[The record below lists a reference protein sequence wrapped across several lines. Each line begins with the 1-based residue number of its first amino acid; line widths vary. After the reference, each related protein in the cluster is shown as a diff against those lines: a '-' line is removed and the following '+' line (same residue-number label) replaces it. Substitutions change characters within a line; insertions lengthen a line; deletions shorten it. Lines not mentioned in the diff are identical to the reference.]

1 MLNSKLRLW
10 ATLTF
15 VGSVPAWAQARTVS
29 PPGLSW
35 AWPLVGLGV
44 VLVALGAG
52 VGWLLARHRQK
63 NVVGKA
69 EEILAQARQ
78 QAEEF
83 LRDRLATAQAE
94 AEQLR
99 QREEE
104 RLRKKEAELIQL
116 EERLHQ
122 REESL
127 AKRTHYVEVL
137 ENTLR
142 QDEAELTRLTEV
154 GEALLAEER
163 ALLERV
169 AGMTQEE
176 AKEYLL
182 KLLEAEAERH
192 FARKIAEVE
201 RRTKQEA
208 DRRAR
213 RILADAV
220 QRCALEYAEEAT
232 VSAVPLPSEEYKGR
246 IIGRDGRNIRAFEA
260 LTGVEVLV
268 DDTPEVVVL
277 SSFHPV
283 RREVA
288 RVALEKLLEDGRIHP
303 ARIEEAVRKAKDRVE
318 EAIEEAGEKAAFEAG
333 VELSPELIRLLGRL
347 HFRTSY
353 GQNQLQHA
361 LEVSFLA
368 RMLAEELGIDA
379 KLAKR
384 AGLLHDIGKAVDH
397 EVEGSHALIGADLAR
412 RFGEPWPIVNAIA
425 AHHGQA
431 EPSTITAALVQAADT
446 LSAARPGARKET
458 YERYVQRLTELERL
472 ARSSPYVKEAY
483 AIQAGREVR
492 VIVRPEKASDDV
504 AAKLAYD
511 IARQIE
517 EQIQYPGEIK
527 VTVIRQTQFVD
538 TAR

>member
-1 MLNSKLRLW
+1 MGKLTLRLLV
-10 ATLTF
+10 TLL
-15 VGSVPAWAQARTVS
+15 GCAPAWAQART
-29 PPGLSW
+29 PPEPSRPLWPWIVGGLGLL
-35 AWPLVGLGV
+35 AVGLV
-44 VLVALGAG
+44 M
-52 VGWLLARHRQK
+52 GWLWAGRRRK
-63 NVVGKA
+63 TVTGRA
-69 EEILAQARQ
+69 EDILAEARR
-78 QAEEF
+78 QAEQF
-83 LRDRLATAQAE
+83 RH
-94 AEQLR
+94 EQLAAA
-99 QREEE
+99 QSEVAELREREQQ
-104 RLRKKEAELIQL
+104 RLRKKEAELAQL
-116 EERLHQ
+116 EERLRQ
-122 REESL
+122 KEEQL
-127 AKRTHYVEVL
+127 AKKAHQLEVL
-137 ENTLR
+137 EDTLR
-142 QDEAELTRLTEV
+142 QEEAELVRMLES
-154 GEALLAEER
+154 GEALLAEEK
-163 ALLERV
+163 ALLERI

-176 AKEYLL
+176 AKDYLL
-182 KLLEAEAERH
+182 KLVEAEAERY

-208 DRRAR
+208 ERRAR

-220 QRCALEYAEEAT
+220 QRCALDYAEEAT
-232 VSAVPLPSEEYKGR
+232 VTAVSLPSEEYKGR

-288 RVALEKLLEDGRIHP
+288 RLALEKLLEDGRIHP
-303 ARIEEAVRKAKDRVE
+303 ARIEEAVLKAKEKVE
-318 EAIEEAGEKAAFEAG
+318 QAIQEAGERAAFEAG
-333 VELSPELIRLLGRL
+333 VELPPELLRLLGRL

-368 RMLAEELGIDA
+368 RMLAEELGLDA

-412 RFGEPWPIVNAIA
+412 RYGEPWPIINAIA
-425 AHHGQA
+425 SHHGQA
-431 EPSTITAALVQAADT
+431 EPATITAVLVQAADT

-458 YERYVQRLTELERL
+458 YERYIQRLTELERL
-472 ARSSPYVKEAY
+472 ASSYPYVKEAY

-492 VIVRPEKASDDV
+492 VIVRPEKASDEV